1 MGVVTKKIRYIQVM
15 PYRPQILTLILIL
28 AALAA
33 VSTACGGSSSSTTVA
48 VDSAATADASA
59 APVLTKYEQFAVD
72 FINDPTNGFAP
83 GYLSLT
89 GNAAPDVPADIQCM
103 VTTSDSDE
111 TQVQVMLWSG
121 TGAGYSVVIVLT
133 NGLEI
138 MNTSTSSYGT
148 LFGDTATS
156 EEEFPPPT
164 TGTPCIVASDWTITV

>member
-1 MGVVTKKIRYIQVM
+1 MTRTIKLFSLLSILVLLGVG
-15 PYRPQILTLILIL
+15 L
-28 AALAA
+28 A
-33 VSTACGGSSSSTTVA
+33 ACGGSSSSSSSA
-48 VDSAATADASA
+48 DEAMAAAATEAA
-59 APVLTKYEQFAVD
+59 APALTEYEQFAVD

-103 VTTSDSDE
+103 VTTSGTDD

-121 TGAGYSVVIVLT
+121 TGADYSVVIVLT

-138 MNTSTSSYGT
+138 MNSSTSSYGT

>member
-1 MGVVTKKIRYIQVM
+1 M
-15 PYRPQILTLILIL
+15 PYLFGMTRAIKLFSLLSILVMLGVGL
-28 AALAA
+28 A
-33 VSTACGGSSSSTTVA
+33 ACGGSSS
-48 VDSAATADASA
+48 DSSSAEETMAGAAMEAA
-59 APVLTKYEQFAVD
+59 APALTEYEQFAVN

-83 GYLSLT
+83 GFLSLT

-103 VTTSDSDE
+103 VTTSGTDD

-121 TGAGYSVVIVLT
+121 TGEDYSVVILLT

-148 LFGDTATS
+148 LFGDSPTS

-164 TGTPCIVASDWTITV
+164 TGTPCMVASDWTISV

>member
-1 MGVVTKKIRYIQVM
+1 M
-15 PYRPQILTLILIL
+15 PYLLGMTRTIKLFSLLSIFVLLGVGL
-28 AALAA
+28 A
-33 VSTACGGSSSSTTVA
+33 ACGGSSS
-48 VDSAATADASA
+48 DSSSAEETMAGAATEAA
-59 APVLTKYEQFAVD
+59 APALTEYEQFAVD

-103 VTTSDSDE
+103 VTTSGTDD

-121 TGAGYSVVIVLT
+121 TGADYSVVIVLT

-148 LFGDTATS
+148 LFGDAATS

-164 TGTPCIVASDWTITV
+164 SGTPCTVASDWTISV